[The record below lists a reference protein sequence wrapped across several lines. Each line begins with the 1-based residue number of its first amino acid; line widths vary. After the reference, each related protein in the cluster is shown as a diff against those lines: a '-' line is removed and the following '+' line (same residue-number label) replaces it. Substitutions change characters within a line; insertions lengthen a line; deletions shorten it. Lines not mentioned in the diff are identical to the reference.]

1 MRSAKSVGRIVG
13 ILLLAQIVVAFL
25 AQFVLLARVS
35 APPGF
40 LANAAGS
47 ALQVRVSVML
57 WFVASALTLAV
68 AIATLPVFRQYSERM
83 ALLYF
88 ALSVL
93 GLSTSAFDNVGVL
106 NMLSLSQEYEKA
118 GAANELFQAV
128 GAMASSARYAAHYIN
143 VLVGGITAFVL
154 VSILFRFALVPRA
167 LAAFGLATFP
177 VQIAAVAMPLLGYRY
192 QAVMLVPAALSLF
205 ALVLWLIAKGFRLEG
220 GHGSGFPVDPPQF
233 RGQTPAPTRQP

>member
-47 ALQVRVSVML
+47 ALQVRVSVLL
-57 WFVASALTLAV
+57 WF
-68 AIATLPVFRQYSERM
+68 
-83 ALLYF
+83 
-88 ALSVL
+88 VL
-93 GLSTSAFDNVGVL
+93 GLSTSAFDNVAVL
-106 NMLSLSQEYEKA
+106 NMLSLSQEYATA
-118 GAANELFQAV
+118 GAANELFRV
-128 GAMASSARYAAHYIN
+128 LGAMARSARYAAHYIN
-143 VLVGGITAFVL
+143 LLVGGITAFVL

-177 VQIAAVAMPLLGYRY
+177 VQMTAVAMPLLGYRY
-192 QAVMLVPAALSLF
+192 QGVMLVPAALSLL
-205 ALVLWLIAKGFRLEG
+205 ALVLWLIAKGFEE
-220 GHGSGFPVDPPQF
+220 
-233 RGQTPAPTRQP
+233 RQPKLDERNEEANKAVG

>member
-1 MRSAKSVGRIVG
+1 MRSAKNVGRIVG
-13 ILLLAQIVVAFL
+13 ILLSAQIVVAFL

-47 ALQVRVSVML
+47 VLQVRVSVLL

-68 AIATLPVFRQYSERM
+68 AITALPVFRQYSERM
-83 ALLYF
+83 ALLYL

-93 GLSTSAFDNVGVL
+93 GLSTSSVDNVTVL
-106 NMLSLSQEYEKA
+106 NMLALSQEYAKA
-118 GAANELFQAV
+118 GAANELLQAL
-128 GAMASSARYAAHYIN
+128 GEMARSSRYAAHYVN
-143 VLVGGITAFVL
+143 LLVGGITAFVF

-167 LAAFGLATFP
+167 LAAFGLVAFP

-192 QAVMLVPAALSLF
+192 QAVMLIPAALSLLM
-205 ALVLWLIAKGFRLEG
+205 LVLWLIAKGFDERQLEL
-220 GHGSGFPVDPPQF
+220 D
-233 RGQTPAPTRQP
+233 

>member
-35 APPGF
+35 APPGL

-47 ALQVRVSVML
+47 ALQVRVSVLL

-83 ALLYF
+83 ALLYL

-93 GLSTSAFDNVGVL
+93 GLSTSAFDNVAVL
-106 NMLSLSQEYEKA
+106 NMLSLSQEYAKA
-118 GAANELFQAV
+118 GVANELFQAL
-128 GAMASSARYAAHYIN
+128 GAMARSARYAAHYIN

-177 VQIAAVAMPLLGYRY
+177 VQITAVAMPLLGFRY
-192 QAVMLVPAALSLF
+192 QAVMLMPAALSLL
-205 ALVLWLIAKGFRLEG
+205 ALVLWLIAKGFEEPLLTLDERNEEANKARLLR
-220 GHGSGFPVDPPQF
+220 V
-233 RGQTPAPTRQP
+233 

>member
-47 ALQVRVSVML
+47 PWQVRVSVFL
-57 WFVASALTLAV
+57 WFVASGLTLAV
-68 AIATLPVFRQYSERM
+68 AIATLPIFRQYSERM
-83 ALLYF
+83 ALLYL

-93 GLSTSAFDNVGVL
+93 GLSTSAFDNAAVL
-106 NMLSLSQEYEKA
+106 NMLSVSHEYAKA
-118 GAANELFQAV
+118 GAAHELFQAM
-128 GAMASSARYAAHYIN
+128 GAMAHAARYSAHYIN
-143 VLVGGITAFVL
+143 LVVGGITTFVL

-177 VQIAAVAMPLLGYRY
+177 IQVTGVAMPLLGYRY
-192 QAVMLVPAALSLF
+192 QAVMLIPAALSLM
-205 ALVLWLIAKGFRLEG
+205 ALVLWLIAKGFEER
-220 GHGSGFPVDPPQF
+220 
-233 RGQTPAPTRQP
+233 R

>member
-1 MRSAKSVGRIVG
+1 MRSAKSIGRIVG
-13 ILLLAQIVVAFL
+13 ILLLAQAVAAFL

-47 ALQVRVSVML
+47 ALQVRVSVLL

-83 ALLYF
+83 ALLYL

-93 GLSTSAFDNVGVL
+93 GLSTSAFDNVAVL
-106 NMLSLSQEYEKA
+106 NMLSLSQDYATA
-118 GAANELFQAV
+118 GAANELFQAL
-128 GAMASSARYAAHYIN
+128 GAMARSARYAAHYIN
-143 VLVGGITAFVL
+143 LLVGGITAFVL

-167 LAAFGLATFP
+167 LAALGLATFP
-177 VQIAAVAMPLLGYRY
+177 AQITGVAMPLLGYRY
-192 QAVMLVPAALSLF
+192 QAVMLMPAALSLL
-205 ALVLWLIAKGFRLEG
+205 ALVLWLIVKGFEE
-220 GHGSGFPVDPPQF
+220 
-233 RGQTPAPTRQP
+233 RQPKLDERNEDANKARR

>member
-1 MRSAKSVGRIVG
+1 MLRSAKRVGRIVG

-47 ALQVRVSVML
+47 ALQVRVSVLL
-57 WFVASALTLAV
+57 WLVASALTLAV
-68 AIATLPVFRQYSERM
+68 AIAALPVFRQHSERM
-83 ALLYF
+83 AQLYLAF
-88 ALSVL
+88 SVL
-93 GLSTSAFDNVGVL
+93 GLSTSVIDNVAVL
-106 NMLSLSQEYEKA
+106 NVLSLSQEYAKA
-118 GAANELFQAV
+118 GAANDLFL
-128 GAMASSARYAAHYIN
+128 GALGEMARSARYAAHYIN

-177 VQIAAVAMPLLGYRY
+177 VQMIGVAMPLLGYRY
-192 QAVMLVPAALSLF
+192 QVVMLMPAALSLS
-205 ALVLWLIAKGFRLEG
+205 ALVLWLIAKGFEE
-220 GHGSGFPVDPPQF
+220 
-233 RGQTPAPTRQP
+233 RQVKRDERNDQPE

>member
-1 MRSAKSVGRIVG
+1 MRSARSVGRIAG

-47 ALQVRVSVML
+47 PLQVRVSVLL
-57 WFVASALTLAV
+57 WFVASGLTLAV
-68 AIATLPVFRQYSERM
+68 AIATLPIFRQYSERM
-83 ALLYF
+83 ALLYL

-93 GLSTSAFDNVGVL
+93 GLSTSAFDNAAVL
-106 NMLSLSQEYEKA
+106 NMLSASQEYAKA
-118 GAANELFQAV
+118 GEANELFQAL
-128 GAMASSARYAAHYIN
+128 GAMAYSARYAAHYIN
-143 VLVGGITAFVL
+143 LVVGGITTFVL

-177 VQIAAVAMPLLGYRY
+177 IQVTAVAMPLLGYRY
-192 QAVMLVPAALSLF
+192 QAVLLMPAALSLL
-205 ALVLWLIAKGFRLEG
+205 ALVFWLIAKGFEER
-220 GHGSGFPVDPPQF
+220 
-233 RGQTPAPTRQP
+233 R